1 MNTAYLGDGPSRRLS
16 PFKFLFAALAM
27 AFLALTLAPVTASAQ
42 PATPPTT
49 EAPTFPT
56 TDPTAPPT
64 DATVVP
70 PPAEPAP
77 VAAAPAAAE
86 PAEGGEAEENPFSV
100 QSMWAQ
106 GDIIARSTLII
117 MVLMFSISIYI
128 AATKA
133 VDQTILLGQ
142 MKKIP
147 GFWEANSLDE
157 GLDQLGRNNAFRA
170 VAEGAIAQANSGQSG
185 LGARISRSDR
195 MSHQVGIEL
204 ERINTRL
211 QGGMA
216 FLATVGAVAP
226 FVGLF
231 GTVWGI
237 VNALIRIGLSG
248 DPSIEKVAG
257 PVGEALIMTAIG
269 LAVAVPAVVFYNLL
283 GRRNKVISDQARHFA
298 IDVERLM
305 ASSAKA

>member
-1 MNTAYLGDGPSRRLS
+1 MKTAYLGDGHKRLS
-16 PFKFLFAALAM
+16 LSMKTLLAALAM
-27 AFLALTLAPVTASAQ
+27 MFVPAVAMAQ
-42 PATPPTT
+42 
-49 EAPTFPT
+49 
-56 TDPTAPPT
+56 
-64 DATVVP
+64 
-70 PPAEPAP
+70 PPAEAPPALP
-77 VAAAPAAAE
+77 MEEPAAPPAVEAPAAAPAEAAAE
-86 PAEGGEAEENPFSV
+86 GEKEGGGVANAFSLTAVWEE
-100 QSMWAQ
+100 
-106 GDIIARSTLII
+106 GDIVAKGTLVI
-117 MVLMFSISIYI
+117 MVIMFAGSIYI

-133 VDQTILLGQ
+133 IDQFILSGH

-147 GFWEANSLDE
+147 AFWDANTLDE
-157 GLDQLGRNNAFRA
+157 GLDLLGRNNAFRS
-170 VAEGAIAQANSGQSG
+170 VAEGAIAQANSAQAG

-216 FLATVGAVAP
+216 FLATVGAICP

-237 VNALIRIGLSG
+237 VNALIRITASG
-248 DPSIEKVAG
+248 DASIEVVAG

-269 LAVAVPAVVFYNLL
+269 LAVAVPAVIFYNLL
-283 GRRNKVISDQARHFA
+283 GRRNKLISDAARHFA
-298 IDVERLM
+298 YDVDKLM

>member
-1 MNTAYLGDGPSRRLS
+1 MKTAYLGDGHKRQAFPVKTL
-16 PFKFLFAALAM
+16 LAALAM
-27 AFLALTLAPVTASAQ
+27 MFVPAVAMAQ
-42 PATPPTT
+42 
-49 EAPTFPT
+49 
-56 TDPTAPPT
+56 
-64 DATVVP
+64 
-70 PPAEPAP
+70 PPAEAPPALP
-77 VAAAPAAAE
+77 MEEPAAPPAVEAPAAAPAEAAAE
-86 PAEGGEAEENPFSV
+86 EGAEGGGVANAFSLTAVWEE
-100 QSMWAQ
+100 
-106 GDIIARSTLII
+106 GDIVAKGTLVI
-117 MVLMFSISIYI
+117 MVIMFAGSIYI

-133 VDQTILLGQ
+133 IDQFILSGH

-147 GFWEANSLDE
+147 AFWDANTLDE
-157 GLDQLGRNNAFRA
+157 GLDLLGRNNAFRS
-170 VAEGAIAQANSGQSG
+170 VAEGAIAQANSAQAG

-216 FLATVGAVAP
+216 FLATVGAICP

-237 VNALIRIGLSG
+237 VNALIRITASG
-248 DPSIEKVAG
+248 DASIEVVAG

-269 LAVAVPAVVFYNLL
+269 LAVAVPAVIFYNLL
-283 GRRNKVISDQARHFA
+283 GRRNKLISDAARHFA
-298 IDVERLM
+298 YDIDKLM